1 MKTAFIIFLILIVGF
16 VILLY
21 NAQKISRA
29 VGASGLVDGM
39 LSQCPDKPNCV
50 CSEYIA
56 DTSHYITPLII
67 PKNNAVD
74 TVTVLKNVIREMGGT
89 IQVESRDY
97 IAATFTSVIFKFVDD
112 LELRIDSDKN
122 IIHIRSASRVGHGD
136 MGVNKK
142 RTDLLKELYNN
153 KSL

>member
-1 MKTAFIIFLILIVGF
+1 MKTFFIILLILIVAF
-16 VILLY
+16 ILMLY
-21 NAQKISRA
+21 SLHKMTRA
-29 VGASGLVDGM
+29 GGASGLIEGR
-39 LSQCPDKPNCV
+39 LSLCPDTPNCV
-50 CSEYIA
+50 CSEFKN
-56 DTSHYITPLII
+56 DTSHYIAPII
-67 PKNNAVD
+67 ISQNNKVE
-74 TVTVLKNVIREMGGT
+74 TVTLLKKVIREMGGT
-89 IQVESRDY
+89 IQVESRYY

>member
-1 MKTAFIIFLILIVGF
+1 MKTFFIILLILIVAF
-16 VILLY
+16 ILMLY
-21 NAQKISRA
+21 SLHKMTRA
-29 VGASGLVDGM
+29 GGASGLIEGR
-39 LSQCPDKPNCV
+39 LSLCPDTPNCV
-50 CSEYIA
+50 CSEFKN
-56 DTSHYITPLII
+56 DTSHYIAPII
-67 PKNNAVD
+67 ISQNYKVE
-74 TVTVLKNVIREMGGT
+74 TVTLLKKVIREMGGT
-89 IQVESRDY
+89 IQVESRYY